1 MLATAG
7 SALRAIRVLQV
18 SNQLPLFD
26 VSLPLILAAAQQ
38 VIKVS

>member
-18 SNQLPLFD
+18 SNQLLLLD
-26 VSLPLILAAAQQ
+26 VSFTLHSYSTATN
-38 VIKVS
+38 S